1 MEYET
6 ICQVPAVDEEGFFQC
21 ENVNEW
27 FVQLNN
33 FFHYR
38 LDFGYGLSRSLY
50 QTAEI
55 RVYCDGWKP
64 NMAPGTGGTIK
75 VVHLPPVVS
84 YGPPGHW
91 EQLLDIATFGNIGDL
106 VLDGLKRQY
115 LGKVAKMMHIINV
128 DKLSGSA
135 AVSLGVDGDE
145 TIPLNQR
152 NIIWDIPEGMVL
164 NK

>member
-1 MEYET
+1 M
-6 ICQVPAVDEEGFFQC
+6 D
-21 ENVNEW
+21 
-27 FVQLNN
+27 
-33 FFHYR
+33 
-38 LDFGYGLSRSLY
+38 
-50 QTAEI
+50 
-55 RVYCDGWKP
+55 
-64 NMAPGTGGTIK
+64 
-75 VVHLPPVVS
+75 LP
-84 YGPPGHW
+84 
-91 EQLLDIATFGNIGDL
+91 DIATFGNIGDL